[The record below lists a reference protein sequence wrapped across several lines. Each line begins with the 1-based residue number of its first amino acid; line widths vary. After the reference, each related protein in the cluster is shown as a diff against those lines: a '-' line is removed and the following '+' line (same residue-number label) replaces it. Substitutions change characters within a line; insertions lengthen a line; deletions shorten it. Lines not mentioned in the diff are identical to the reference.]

1 MTNSRLRDGFTF
13 IEVVIALAVIAIA
26 LTSIFALQQASM
38 QSTYDATNKLRRIL
52 LLKNVLYD
60 PAIVRDKHDKELES
74 EKKIKEPAT
83 TIIIKREKVTSERLK
98 NYELERITAKAS
110 WFAFWG
116 TQDESLVI
124 FRFKLPKKEGQQ

>member
-1 MTNSRLRDGFTF
+1 MTNSKLRDGFSF

-60 PAIVRDKHDKELES
+60 PAIVRDQHDKELG
-74 EKKIKEPAT
+74 EKKFKEPAT
-83 TIIIKREKVTSERLK
+83 TIIVKREKVTSERLK

-116 TQDESLVI
+116 TQDESLVT
-124 FRFKLPKKEGQQ
+124 FQFKLPKKEGQQ